1 MEHKPLITIG
11 DYAVPEPSSYSATTA
26 TIADTARNV
35 KGVLIGSVVR
45 DNVASVQ
52 MSWNFISTTDWANL
66 LQKFIPAPNGT
77 GAYVQPVTF
86 FCQDTGDWQT
96 RDMVVSDRQ
105 ASVFKRDKAG
115 SIVGYT
121 EAALSLE
128 EV

>member
-1 MEHKPLITIG
+1 MLELKALITIG
-11 DYAVPEPSSYSATTA
+11 GYALPEPSSYSATTA

-45 DNVASVQ
+45 DDVASVQ
-52 MSWNFISTTDWANL
+52 MSWNFISTADWANIL
-66 LQKFIPAPNGT
+66 SKFSPAQN

-96 RDMVVSDRQ
+96 RQMIVSDRQ
-105 ASVFKRDKAG
+105 ASVFKRDKQG
-115 SIVGYT
+115 NIVGYT